1 MNIIVRPSKLQLSKY
16 PLGALVESEALKI
29 LTHLNICRICE
40 ATIESLKGIWDTLT
54 CQLLQSLPHDLFL
67 RKTAYQRLLDTLHSP
82 YQSPAQ
88 ATSGLV
94 SHPDDFLTNWQAAR
108 RISTV
113 GKIGRRGMK
122 DRFYY
127 VEPVSEK
134 HIVWT
139 DLHVKERS
147 LICSIHKKDNVS
159 RQEMNIT
166 MYASGTYLHKL

>member
-94 SHPDDFLTNWQAAR
+94 SHPDDFLTN
-108 RISTV
+108 
-113 GKIGRRGMK
+113 
-122 DRFYY
+122 
-127 VEPVSEK
+127 
-134 HIVWT
+134 
-139 DLHVKERS
+139 
-147 LICSIHKKDNVS
+147 
-159 RQEMNIT
+159 
-166 MYASGTYLHKL
+166 